1 MMVAA
6 AALMLAAAFAVIC
19 LSDDGFCSPDPQN
32 GPFEQQGPAPDGPR
46 MPTGPQQRTGVPP
59 QEPQRYVIDAP
70 GHPDARPDRIIDDYG
85 RMYEEKRI
93 LEEQGAEVYVFDPEL
108 ERDAGRELAGIINTV
123 FDGTVVS
130 ERPKGAETVS
140 PEQLPDTYSVS
151 FLEIML
157 EQTGED
163 SWIRELLSVMISQYV
178 SSGGSEGIAPSP
190 GREDRG
196 IEIPSDIIT
205 EEDEKDPVSFV
216 DDLPEFTPSSES
228 YLTQHGFDGGT
239 SF

>member
-1 MMVAA
+1 MKQWILIILVLFLLPSCASRRKATRTEQTKIEVAKT
-6 AALMLAAAFAVIC
+6 
-19 LSDDGFCSPDPQN
+19 D
-32 GPFEQQGPAPDGPR
+32 
-46 MPTGPQQRTGVPP
+46 TTRTD
-59 QEPQRYVIDAP
+59 YVKKDSTTT
-70 GHPDARPDRIIDDYG
+70 
-85 RMYEEKRI
+85 ETE
-93 LEEQGAEVYVFDPEL
+93 AEVVTVQTI
-108 ERDAGRELAGIINTV
+108 ERIDTTGRITERTRTTTVKKARTV
-123 FDGTVVS
+123 FDGAVVS

-163 SWIRELLSVMISQYV
+163 SWIRELLSVMISQYA
-178 SSGGSEGIAPSP
+178 SSGGSEGVAPSP

-196 IEIPSDIIT
+196 IEIPSDIMT